1 MMCKLKES
9 ESCSV
14 LSHSSQP
21 HGLHS
26 LWNSPGQNTGVG
38 SLSLIQGIFLTQGS
52 NLGLLHCR
60 WILNQFSHKGMGFPG
75 SSVGKPRLPPGEGG
89 VGQGQG
95 EGLGPS
101 AGSTRRVG
109 KPAVWPW
116 YPWEKC
122 LWWDARGPRRPC
134 PPGNLGVRG
143 RPLSLKASLLLVPQV
158 GSRSPVMSL
167 LMASPG

>member
-75 SSVGKPRLPPGEGG
+75 SSVGKESACNAGNPGSIPGLGRSPGEG
-89 VGQGQG
+89 VGTHSSIL
-95 EGLGPS
+95 GL
-101 AGSTRRVG
+101 
-109 KPAVWPW
+109 
-116 YPWEKC
+116 
-122 LWWDARGPRRPC
+122 
-134 PPGNLGVRG
+134 
-143 RPLSLKASLLLVPQV
+143 PL
-158 GSRSPVMSL
+158 
-167 LMASPG
+167 